1 MPKSKFT
8 DIHDELEREIVSGAY
23 EGGMLPT
30 EAQLVER
37 YGCSRNT
44 VRRAIA
50 QLADEGYV
58 QSIRGR
64 GVVVLDRL
72 SAPAEVLLDMR
83 DFSGARAI
91 SGARTLDVRTTVLAF
106 SALKIDEGLAART
119 SLPAGETALHLE
131 RLRILDGHPWIL
143 DVSYFLADVVAGIT
157 IEDAERSVYRYIEEH
172 SGHRIIASR
181 RVLAIKKATKHD
193 REHLELDGFNCV
205 GIILN
210 NAFIDT
216 GRLFEF
222 TETRY
227 SPDHFAFTQFLN
239 A

>member
-1 MPKSKFT
+1 MPKVKFT
-8 DIHDELEREIVSGAY
+8 DIHDELEKEIAQGTYA
-23 EGGMLPT
+23 GGMLPT

-44 VRRAIA
+44 IRRAIA
-50 QLADEGYV
+50 QLAQEGYV

-72 SAPAEVLLDMR
+72 PSPAEVQLDMR
-83 DFSGARAI
+83 DFSGAHAI
-91 SGARTLDVRTTVLAF
+91 STAQSHETVTKVLTFQTLIVDEVIARTTN
-106 SALKIDEGLAART
+106 
-119 SLPAGETALHLE
+119 LPKGAEAYHLE
-131 RLRILDGHPWIL
+131 RLRVLDGHPWII
-143 DVSYFLADVVAGIT
+143 DINYFLRDAVRNLT
-157 IEDAERSVYRYIEEH
+157 ETDAEGSIYRFIERTT
-172 SGHRIIASR
+172 GHKIIASR
-181 RVLAIKKATKHD
+181 RVLSIKRATKRD
-193 REHLELDGFNCV
+193 RELLELDGCNCV
-205 GIILN
+205 GTIMN

-227 SPDHFAFTQFLN
+227 SPEHFAFTQFFS